1 MMSPFAFVMVALFP
15 QFVWIRLSLGSVV
28 KTWVA

>member
-1 MMSPFAFVMVALFP
+1 MMSPITYVMMALFP
-15 QFVWIRLSLGSVV
+15 QFVWIRLSLDSVV